1 MIKLRDYQKEGLN
14 AIWSYFAEGNKGNP
28 CIAWPTGTGKSVVPA
43 EFIRTAMLQYP
54 NQRFLM
60 ITHVKELIAQNAE
73 VIHHVWPNAP
83 LGIYSAGL
91 KQKQYTLPIVFGGIQ
106 SMIKHP
112 ALFGHRDMIWIDECF
127 DGETEVLTEN
137 GFIRFDQLNDEL
149 IAQVGNNFIISFIKG
164 EKIIKDCPQ
173 SPMRKIQTSIID
185 LHVTANHNMIIRDHS
200 GNWKYCSTDNVVKAQ
215 YIKMAT
221 SGYGSG
227 LETELSPY
235 EKLAI
240 AFQADGSLHKENSN
254 GTAILSFSFSKQRKI
269 DKFLE
274 LMKEGKFNWKHL
286 DTRPAKGNVK
296 AKKRFMIYIDEVF
309 SKDISIYFDIT
320 KLSSIK
326 AREIIEYMNIW
337 DGHVAS
343 KSCYL
348 YTTTNKKCADFYQAI
363 CSLSGYRSNLVKVED
378 NRSKTFS
385 DVYRLFIT
393 KKQLIQTGT
402 WKVENSTY
410 NEKVYCV
417 SVPHGAIIIRRNGKT
432 LVTGNCHLVSQ
443 DESSMYL
450 SFIAS
455 MRLINPNVKIVGM
468 SATPF
473 RMGQGY
479 IIDEG
484 LFTDIVH
491 DITKLDAFNRLIAQG
506 YMCNL
511 IPKRTKTEL
520 DVSNVGMA
528 KGDFIGSQLQN
539 AVDKNEITHKGLR
552 EVVECG
558 QNRRSWLIF
567 ASGIEHA
574 EHIATMLN
582 EFGIDCA
589 PVHSKRSAEF
599 NDQAIKSFKANQLR
613 SIVNYSKLT
622 TGFNHPN
629 IDLIADFR
637 PTMSIPLHIQKLGRG
652 TRPAEGKKDCLILDF
667 SRNIPRLGCIND
679 PIIPKKKGTKEGD
692 IPVKICENCG
702 TYNHLKVRFCTDCGN
717 EFQFQV
723 KIFAKAGNAEIL
735 RSDFPVVDYFNVE
748 KVIYTKRQKEGKL
761 PYIQATYFCSG
772 GMQGFNEYQFPEY
785 NGYSRHKFNDWWK
798 QRHHTEPP
806 ATVVDA
812 LKYIHELRMPKKIRV
827 WLNRRYPEILSVEF

>member
-1 MIKLRDYQKEGLN
+1 MIQLRDYQRDGLN

-28 CIAWPTGTGKSVVPA
+28 CVAWPTGTGKSVVPA

-73 VIHHVWPNAP
+73 VMHHIWPNAP

-112 ALFGHRDMIWIDECF
+112 ALFGHRDMIWIDE
-127 DGETEVLTEN
+127 
-137 GFIRFDQLNDEL
+137 
-149 IAQVGNNFIISFIKG
+149 A
-164 EKIIKDCPQ
+164 
-173 SPMRKIQTSIID
+173 
-185 LHVTANHNMIIRDHS
+185 
-200 GNWKYCSTDNVVKAQ
+200 
-215 YIKMAT
+215 
-221 SGYGSG
+221 
-227 LETELSPY
+227 
-235 EKLAI
+235 
-240 AFQADGSLHKENSN
+240 
-254 GTAILSFSFSKQRKI
+254 
-269 DKFLE
+269 
-274 LMKEGKFNWKHL
+274 
-286 DTRPAKGNVK
+286 
-296 AKKRFMIYIDEVF
+296 
-309 SKDISIYFDIT
+309 
-320 KLSSIK
+320 
-326 AREIIEYMNIW
+326 
-337 DGHVAS
+337 
-343 KSCYL
+343 
-348 YTTTNKKCADFYQAI
+348 
-363 CSLSGYRSNLVKVED
+363 
-378 NRSKTFS
+378 
-385 DVYRLFIT
+385 
-393 KKQLIQTGT
+393 
-402 WKVENSTY
+402 
-410 NEKVYCV
+410 
-417 SVPHGAIIIRRNGKT
+417 
-432 LVTGNCHLVSQ
+432 HLVSQ

-455 MRLINPNVKIVGM
+455 MKLINPNVKIVGM

-539 AVDKNEITHKGLR
+539 VVDKNEITHKGLC

-652 TRPAEGKKDCLILDF
+652 TRPAEGKKNCLVLDF

-723 KIFAKAGNAEIL
+723 KIVAKAGNAEIL
-735 RSDFPVVDYFNVE
+735 RSDFPVVDYFDVE

-785 NGYSRHKFNDWWK
+785 NGYSRHKFTDWWK

-812 LKYIHELRMPKKIRV
+812 LKYVHELRTPKRIRV
-827 WLNRRYPEILSVEF
+827 WLNRKWPEILSVEF